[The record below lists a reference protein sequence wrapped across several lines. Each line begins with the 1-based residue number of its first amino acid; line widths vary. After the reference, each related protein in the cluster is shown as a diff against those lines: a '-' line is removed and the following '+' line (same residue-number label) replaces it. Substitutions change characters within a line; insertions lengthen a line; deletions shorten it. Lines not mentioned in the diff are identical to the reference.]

1 MYANKH
7 YENDIKY
14 TMQLNR
20 IIGRLLGVWPS
31 MDTKSSNFKN
41 LSRIL
46 HILTC
51 YFLLACELIPTI
63 LYVIVIEKRPSV
75 KLKLASSAM
84 FTTTA
89 VLKYSILVFTQNQ
102 IRNCLMRV
110 RDDWQNVA
118 SPRARQFMIDKVRT
132 ARRLILLCGLFM
144 YSAGLYFRTF
154 VPLTKGKS
162 INDRNITIRF
172 LPCPSYF
179 IYFDGQISPAYEI
192 MFTMQFLSGF
202 IKYTITVTICSLAAL
217 FAMHLCAQ
225 LEILMSLINDYVNES
240 DEKKL
245 TKRLATAVK
254 YQTDMRTFFQLVQNT
269 LGNTNLLEVMGC
281 TLLVCLLGHNI
292 ITEWED
298 QDVIALFLYL
308 VLLTSIGFN
317 IFIFCFIGEQLSEEG
332 EKLSLTVCTLAWYRL
347 PDMNKARSLV
357 LIIAMSNIPTKL
369 KAGKFI
375 DLSIKTFGDVVKTAV
390 TYLNIIRR
398 VME

>member
-1 MYANKH
+1 
-7 YENDIKY
+7 
-14 TMQLNR
+14 MQLNR